1 MEEYTFFDFDSN
13 IHTRIGEHKIAV
25 NHKKNNH
32 NVTFNVWDSSDI
44 LQSGFKKVRLAKINL
59 TGEILIVFN
68 NEKGFNYFTS
78 GKDGENKNIIIGKAG
93 VSKFIVENLMDKE
106 DFGRYIFKISK
117 NIANSDEYMTYK
129 IIGSE

>member
-1 MEEYTFFDFDSN
+1 MVAKNSSQ
-13 IHTRIGEHKIAV
+13 
-25 NHKKNNH
+25 NHLNLCKRFTCGNK
-32 NVTFNVWDSSDI
+32 
-44 LQSGFKKVRLAKINL
+44 GLAKVNL

-78 GKDGENKNIIIGKAG
+78 GKDGENKNIVIGKAG
-93 VSKFIVENLMDKE
+93 VSKFIIENLMDKE

-117 NIANSDEYMTYK
+117 NIASSDEYMTYE